1 LVTISLM
8 PDYLSQAYPRLAGAL
23 RRLPLAE
30 LPTPLENRVLRLGDL
45 EVAVCIKRDDVSG
58 RLYGGNKVRK
68 LEYLL
73 QRAREQNAT
82 RIATFGTVASN
93 HAVATAIYTDALGL
107 DCLCFLS
114 HQSRTASAAVALNTH
129 LHLGTRVVCIG
140 GDRAGR
146 LATLRRHLPGQK
158 TWVIPAGGSCWLGA
172 VGFVNAGLELAAQ
185 CAAHEAPVP
194 DRLYVA
200 NGTMG
205 TAAGLAVGLALAG
218 LMTEVHAVRVTHQ
231 FVANPAAMQRLI
243 GKTAAMLRRI
253 DPSVPADTARRTR
266 VCFRD
271 GFFAGG
277 YAQSDAATDTAIGLA
292 REQLGLNLEAT
303 YTGKAMAALV
313 ADARRGDLDGKSLL
327 FWNTYSSRALP
338 AGAGIPADTAAL
350 PAEFLRYF
358 S

>member
-1 LVTISLM
+1 M
-8 PDYLSQAYPRLAGAL
+8 PDYLCQAYPRLAGSL

-30 LPTPLENRVLRLGDL
+30 LPTPLEARELRLANRA
-45 EVAVCIKRDDVSG
+45 VAVCIKHDDVSG

-73 QRAREQNAT
+73 QRARERNAT
-82 RIATFGTVASN
+82 RVATFGTVASN
-93 HAVATAIYTDALGL
+93 HALATAIYAKSLGL

-114 HQSRTASAAVALNTH
+114 HQSKTASAAVALNEH
-129 LHLGTRVVCIG
+129 LHLGTGIVRIG
-140 GDRAGR
+140 TDRSER

-185 CAAHEAPVP
+185 CAAGETPLP

-218 LMTEVHAVRVTHQ
+218 LRTEVHAVRVTHD
-231 FVANPAAMQRLI
+231 FVANAAGMDRLI
-243 GKTAAMLRRI
+243 NKTAAMLRRI
-253 DPSVPADTARRTR
+253 DPSVPADSAQRARLR
-266 VCFRD
+266 FRN

-277 YAQSDAATDTAIGLA
+277 YARSDAATETAIHLA
-292 REQLGLNLEAT
+292 REQLGLDLEAT
-303 YTGKAMAALV
+303 YTGKAMAALI
-313 ADARRGDLDGKSLL
+313 ADAGRGELDGKSVL
-327 FWNTYSSRALP
+327 FWNTYNSRVLP
-338 AGAGIPADTAAL
+338 AGAGIPADTTAL